1 MRIESIEIQNF
12 RQYRNLSFKFPHSS
26 GENDLHIIFANNG
39 VGKTNVLN
47 AITWCLYDKEM
58 HLGDKNTALAIL
70 NNQKVHE
77 LRVHLPEDGSAIG
90 DATVRILFS
99 SDDASEKILFQRV
112 GKFNVTREAV
122 ILLNTDFSIMHLVDG
137 EWNSIDTEEET
148 LSLVKKNVP
157 EEIHEYIFFDGEHLE
172 SYFKAGQFE
181 NIKNGIEE
189 LTQAKII
196 EKAETA
202 FNNYLIGVI
211 NPQIANSS
219 VKDISTAQKDLD
231 KIQEAIDASVNSID
245 TLTTQIHNCDDE
257 IAILDNIISGHI
269 HVSDKTAKLKEVE
282 NLIESLKS
290 DIEKKRAELM
300 MFAREYVQYFA
311 LYPAIKNLYTYIKEQ
326 DKLPPRIDKF
336 LLKTIEEHKH
346 CLICDQ
352 DLSAHSYS
360 FIKELRKE
368 LEVSSETSAL
378 LNKSVVVLRQYIDKL
393 SHYQERRITLMDE
406 DKALRKQYNECIEE
420 EKRLNLYLM
429 HIPNMEA
436 VTKAIKEKKDYL
448 QRRDDMVAK
457 KGIEEEHKKALDNQQ
472 CHQAKL
478 LKSLIEKN
486 KQLEKINKQ
495 AEYCKKCRNILK
507 ETRLDLLEESRR
519 EMEKE
524 TYDTFT
530 RLLWKKD
537 AFSKVEILEDYTF
550 RLLDKYG
557 SQTLGS
563 CSAAERALLA
573 LSFTL
578 ALQKVSMHDSL
589 IFIDTPIGRV
599 DQDNRLNFVNTLCE
613 ISKTKQV
620 ILTFTP
626 VEYDDKVA
634 AALQGQYASFS
645 RLEIE
650 DGITVIK
657 KELWQE

>member
-12 RQYRNLSFKFPHSS
+12 RQYRNLSFKFPHSN

-47 AITWCLYDKEM
+47 AITWCLYDVEM

-70 NNQKVHE
+70 NNQKVQE
-77 LRVHLPEDGSAIG
+77 LRTHLPVGGSVIGEAIVKI
-90 DATVRILFS
+90 TFS

-112 GKFNVTREAV
+112 GKFNVTTDAV
-122 ILLNTDFSIMHLVDG
+122 ISVDTKFTIMHFING
-137 EWNSIDTEEET
+137 EWNSVESEEET

-172 SYFKAGQFE
+172 NYFRAGQSD

-189 LTQAKII
+189 LTQAVII
-196 EKAETA
+196 EKAEAA
-202 FNNYLIGVI
+202 FNNYLTGVL

-219 VKDISTAQKDLD
+219 VKDISTAQKELD
-231 KIQEAIDASVNSID
+231 KIQEAIDACSTSIEAM
-245 TLTTQIHNCDDE
+245 TTQIHHCDDE
-257 IAILDNIISGHI
+257 IATLDNIISGHI
-269 HVSDKTAKLKEVE
+269 HVSEKTSRLKEVE
-282 NLIESLKS
+282 SLIDSLKV
-290 DIEKKRAELM
+290 DIAKKKAEM
-300 MFAREYVQYFA
+300 MVFVREYVQYFA
-311 LYPAIKNLYTYIKEQ
+311 LYPAIKNLYNYIQEQ
-326 DKLPPRIDKF
+326 DKHGKLPPRIDKF
-336 LLKTIEEHKH
+336 LLQAIEEHKH

-352 DLSAHSYS
+352 DLSDHSYS
-360 FIKELRKE
+360 FIQELRKE

-393 SHYQERRITLMDE
+393 SHYQERRISLMDE
-406 DKALRKQYNECIEE
+406 EKALRKQYTEYLEE
-420 EKRLNLYLM
+420 EKQLNIYLM
-429 HIPNMEA
+429 NIPNTEA
-436 VTKAIKEKKDYL
+436 VTKAIENKKEYRKK
-448 QRRDDMVAK
+448 RDEIVAK
-457 KGIEEEHKKALDNQQ
+457 KGVEEEHKKELDNQLYTQ
-472 CHQAKL
+472 SKL

-486 KQLEKINKQ
+486 KQLEKINQQ
-495 AEYCKKCRNILK
+495 ADYCKKCRNVLK
-507 ETRLDLLEESRR
+507 ETRLDLLEESRH
-519 EMEKE
+519 EMEQE
-524 TYDTFT
+524 TFDTFT

-589 IFIDTPIGRV
+589 LFIDTPIGRV

-613 ISKTKQV
+613 IAKSKQV

-634 AALQGQYASFS
+634 SALQGQYASFS
-645 RLEIE
+645 RLAIE
-650 DGITVIK
+650 DGITIIK
-657 KELWQE
+657 